1 MAKPPTVTVRGR
13 ELPVCSHG
21 ECEEARIWDY
31 ATCWEHLKDAEREN
45 IRERPSDALRQKES
59 LSGII
64 LTGADLS
71 GFDFTAADLSGAHL
85 DKCRLRTSKF
95 VEANLRRAY
104 LGWSNLDNTDLSRAE
119 LDRCVFTNCSLEN
132 VRLLAYSISFG
143 REPINLEA
151 TLFGAAK
158 LFRRP
163 HIDESHP
170 WSAEATYRALKS
182 YFIREADYESASW
195 ASYCEKTM
203 QRKVLWQGD
212 KRHWLVSA
220 FLAISCGY
228 GEKPL
233 RVIATAGWVVIIFG
247 VLFYSY
253 IAPRWAGRS
262 WVGSR
267 VSISALRHCRASLS
281 LTFCLPR
288 AHGSDYSSRL
298 KGRLES
304 SCSASSCSHSQ
315 NDSSQGEPAR
325 SM

>member
-247 VLFYSY
+247 VLFVLLHCATLGGSFLGWQQGLYFSFATLSGVSFPDILPAASPWIRLL
-253 IAPRWAGRS
+253 IASERA
-262 WVGSR
+262 VGILLLGLF
-267 VSISALRHCRASLS
+267 VFT
-281 LTFCLPR
+281 LTKRFV
-288 AHGSDYSSRL
+288 
-298 KGRLES
+298 
-304 SCSASSCSHSQ
+304 
-315 NDSSQGEPAR
+315 AR
-325 SM
+325 